1 MKVLKHIVVSLTLL
15 FWLVP
20 SKSFAQREKID
31 ELRAA
36 FIAKNLEL
44 SSGESEKFWPI
55 YNELNDKRKAIKK
68 NLRQSLK
75 NYPAATA
82 TDKEAEEIINLEN
95 KSAAAEAELVKTYN
109 EKLKTVIGA
118 KKLARLKVLEEEFKV
133 QVLKAAKEN

>member
-1 MKVLKHIVVSLTLL
+1 MKFFTRIVILLTVL

-20 SKSFAQREKID
+20 NKSLAQREKID
-31 ELRAA
+31 EMRAA

-44 SSGESEKFWPI
+44 ASAESEKFWPI

-75 NYPAATA
+75 NYPATA
-82 TDKEAEEIINLEN
+82 SDKEAEEIINLEN
-95 KSAAAEAELVKTYN
+95 KSATAEAELIKSYN
-109 EKLKTVIGA
+109 EKLKAVIGA
-118 KKLARLKVLEEEFKV
+118 KKLARLKVLEEEFKI